1 MSLEADMAA
10 YYAERAQEFERIY
23 EKPERREQLD
33 ELKRL
38 VRGTLA
44 GRRVLEPAC
53 GTGYWTAVAAG
64 TAARVTAF
72 DVNESVLELARAKGL
87 DPGRVEFLLG
97 DAYEPPSFAGRL
109 DAALVAFWWS
119 HVPRKRVSGFLDRLH
134 AALEPNAVVLCLD
147 NTFVPGESTPITRVD
162 GDGNTFQTRRLEN
175 GRQFEVL
182 KNYPT
187 EEELCAAI
195 SPVADHME
203 VKWLRHYWV
212 LSYRLRHQEP

>member
-1 MSLEADMAA
+1 VSLETSMVA

-38 VRGTLA
+38 VRATFA

-53 GTGYWTAVAAG
+53 GTGYWTAVAAEV
-64 TAARVTAF
+64 AAHITAF
-72 DVNESVLELARAKGL
+72 DMNESVLALARAKGL
-87 DPGRVEFLLG
+87 DPQRVKFLLG
-97 DAYEPPSFAGRL
+97 DAYEPPPFAKRF

-119 HVPRKRVSGFLDRLH
+119 HMPRRRVVGFLERLH
-134 AALEPNAVVLCLD
+134 ALLEPGALVVCMD

-162 GDGNTFQTRRLEN
+162 EDRNTFQLRRLEN
-175 GRQFEVL
+175 GHEFDVV

-187 EEELCAAI
+187 EDELRAAI
-195 SPVADHME
+195 GTLATGID

-212 LSYRLRHQEP
+212 LSYRLRG